1 MGSHVMISDKALS
14 CSDEAVVNSGPKR
27 RMADRQAKTRS
38 AANEARRIAAWVA
51 AQAGANHKPQ
61 HERPDEHVLFAALQT
76 CAYRATQ
83 KVGGKPLTPVERDQ
97 WARRWRLVRD
107 YLIGQN
113 LGLAYK
119 MAGRFQT
126 SHIDQD
132 DLRGE
137 AFLALVHAVEGF
149 DPWRGPRFST
159 YACHA
164 IVYALGKA
172 AKKSSRHQLRFAAEA
187 ETRNL
192 PRSNGSRWLELY
204 VERLRSALREN
215 HGDLTEQESTVL
227 VGRFPLGGG
236 SRRTLSQIGDT
247 LGLSKER
254 VRQIQ
259 NSALTKLRDA
269 LQADPFL
276 Q

>member
-1 MGSHVMISDKALS
+1 MGSHVMISDKAPI
-14 CSDEAVVNSGPKR
+14 CSDEAVVNSGPTR
-27 RMADRQAKTRS
+27 RMADRQAKTSS
-38 AANEARRIAAWVA
+38 AAKEARRIAAWVA

-61 HERPDEHVLFAALQT
+61 QERPDEHVLFAALQT

-83 KVGGKPLTPVERDQ
+83 KAGGKPVTPVERDQ

-119 MAGRFQT
+119 MAGRFQA
-126 SHIDQD
+126 SYLDQD

-172 AKKSSRHQLRFAAEA
+172 AKKSSRHRLQLAAEA
-187 ETRNL
+187 ETRRP

-254 VRQIQ
+254 IRQIQ

>member
-1 MGSHVMISDKALS
+1 M
-14 CSDEAVVNSGPKR
+14 
-27 RMADRQAKTRS
+27 
-38 AANEARRIAAWVA
+38 
-51 AQAGANHKPQ
+51 
-61 HERPDEHVLFAALQT
+61 
-76 CAYRATQ
+76 
-83 KVGGKPLTPVERDQ
+83 
-97 WARRWRLVRD
+97 
-107 YLIGQN
+107 
-113 LGLAYK
+113 
-119 MAGRFQT
+119 
-126 SHIDQD
+126 
-132 DLRGE
+132 RGE
-137 AFLALVHAVEGF
+137 ALLALVHAVEGL
-149 DPWRGPRFST
+149 DTWRGPRFST

-172 AKKSSRHQLRFAAEA
+172 AKKSSRHRLQLAAEA
-187 ETRNL
+187 ETRRP

-254 VRQIQ
+254 IRQIQ